1 MADQNINEV
10 QNAEPAAQPAQKA
23 IVSVNSRGGTSNNLA
38 GKIIF
43 FVVCF
48 AILAVGAFAGYNKWR
63 SISKEKQAATE
74 QASKSENKSALV
86 GHRRSFEDETPPPLP
101 SGAVKTDANSLA
113 ANPTASSAMGS
124 CVDGSEGIIML
135 GQDGK
140 PLMSPSGMPMRV
152 CKDGK
157 VVVPAINPSAPMNA
171 QPIGVAGN
179 PSPNNQAQYQQSN
192 GVAKPSRFGGD
203 IAIES
208 PLISSAMAAQP
219 MNNAALTP
227 MQGNG
232 LPPIK
237 SPQDATSAQPS
248 GSIGSML
255 QPSSTPSVT
264 ATMLGDRNMII
275 PQGRS
280 IDCNLSMKLVSEVA
294 GFATCVISHDVY
306 GDNGNVVLI
315 ERSSEAFGEYK
326 SDVQQGQ
333 KRIFVLWNRIK
344 TPSGVIININSPAAD
359 GLGTGG
365 LEGYV
370 DNHWW
375 ERVGAAF
382 LLSVVQDVVSG
393 ATAPSSSGNGTSVSI
408 FSNSTQTTK
417 RMSET
422 VLNNTINIKPTLYKN
437 QGDRGTITVARD
449 LDFGSVYAIKA
460 H

>member
-1 MADQNINEV
+1 MVDQNINEV

-38 GKIIF
+38 SKIIF

-48 AILAVGAFAGYNKWR
+48 AILAIGAFAGYNKWR

-74 QASKSENKSALV
+74 LASKSENKSALV

-101 SGAVKTDANSLA
+101 NGAVKTDANSLA
-113 ANPTASSAMGS
+113 ASTAMGS

-157 VVVPAINPSAPMNA
+157 VIVPAINPSAPMNA
-171 QPIGVAGN
+171 QSIGVAGN
-179 PSPNNQAQYQQSN
+179 TTPNNQAN
-192 GVAKPSRFGGD
+192 GIAKPSRFGGE

-208 PLISSAMAAQP
+208 PLASSAMAMLP
-219 MNNAALTP
+219 ALP
-227 MQGNG
+227 SIQGNG
-232 LPPIK
+232 ILPVK
-237 SPQDATSAQPS
+237 SSQEVSTAQPS
-248 GSIGSML
+248 GSVGSML
-255 QPSSTPSVT
+255 QASSTPSVT
-264 ATMLGDRNMII
+264 ATMLGDRNLII

-294 GFATCVISHDVY
+294 GFATCVLSQNIYS
-306 GDNGNVVLI
+306 DNGNVVLL
-315 ERSSEAFGEYK
+315 ERGSEAFGEYK

-333 KRIFVLWNRIK
+333 KRIFVLWDRIK
-344 TPSGVIININSPAAD
+344 TPSGVVININSPAAD

-375 ERVGAAF
+375 ERLGAAF

-393 ATAPSSSGNGTSVSI
+393 ATAPSNSGNGTSVSI

-422 VLNNTINIKPTLYKN
+422 VLNNTINIKPTLFKN
-437 QGDRGTITVARD
+437 QGDRGTIFVARD

>member
-10 QNAEPAAQPAQKA
+10 QNAEPAGQPAQKA

-113 ANPTASSAMGS
+113 TNPTATSAMGT

-179 PSPNNQAQYQQSN
+179 STSNNQAQYQQTN

-208 PLISSAMAAQP
+208 PLVSTAMAMQP
-219 MNNAALTP
+219 QMQP
-227 MQGNG
+227 MQGSG
-232 LPPIK
+232 LAPAK
-237 SPQDATSAQPS
+237 SSPEASTAQPS
-248 GSIGSML
+248 GSVGSML

-294 GFATCVISHDVY
+294 GFATCVLSQNVY
-306 GDNGNVVLI
+306 SDNGNVVLL
-315 ERSSEAFGEYK
+315 ERGSEAFGEYK

-333 KRIFVLWNRIK
+333 KRIFVLWSRVK

-375 ERVGAAF
+375 ERIGAAF

-437 QGDRGTITVARD
+437 QGDRGTIFVARD